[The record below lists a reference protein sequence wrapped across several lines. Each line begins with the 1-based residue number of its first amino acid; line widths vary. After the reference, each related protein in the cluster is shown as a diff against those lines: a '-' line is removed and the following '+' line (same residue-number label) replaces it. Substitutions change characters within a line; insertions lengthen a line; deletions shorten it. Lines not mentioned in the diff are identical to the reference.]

1 MAASDDFHVEIKR
14 IRKEDNIETIQ
25 KLEFC
30 DVDELVHNPGLQHVA
45 LYIFNLMDFYTLKT
59 CRAISKSWKR
69 MIDNDKHWWRL
80 LLFKC
85 TEINAGSRNF
95 RPIIFTGSFED
106 PNIFVGPSFQVAMK
120 PLNQLHPMF
129 VDTFAYISDME
140 TLETLEMFTKFM
152 IDYFK
157 TLKVKNLGSPL
168 HYASSLKRLDIF
180 EVMSRTPILDLNLEG
195 LTFSGDQ
202 VLNEDDDDKESGVT
216 VLHYACMKDH
226 VETVEYFMSLKGPRK
241 IDFSAPIKGNTLF
254 HEACRYDSE
263 NVVKLFLNK
272 ADQLGINLN
281 SPNERGTTP
290 FMMLGSPNLL
300 KLFLEDERID
310 VNARD
315 ETGYTALFQLFLLVK
330 IKEST
335 LENIKILLDSP
346 RIDLSMLYLNNQL
359 PLHVASYN
367 PHVSQDI
374 PRVELFLKSAI
385 NKGKF

>member
-1 MAASDDFHVEIKR
+1 M
-14 IRKEDNIETIQ
+14 
-25 KLEFC
+25 KLA
-30 DVDELVHNPGLQHVA
+30 DM
-45 LYIFNLMDFYTLKT
+45 ILKKW
-59 CRAISKSWKR
+59 S
-69 MIDNDKHWWRL
+69 
-80 LLFKC
+80 
-85 TEINAGSRNF
+85 NF
-95 RPIIFTGSFED
+95 LS
-106 PNIFVGPSFQVAMK
+106 N
-120 PLNQLHPMF
+120 
-129 VDTFAYISDME
+129 
-140 TLETLEMFTKFM
+140 
-152 IDYFK
+152 
-157 TLKVKNLGSPL
+157 
-168 HYASSLKRLDIF
+168 
-180 EVMSRTPILDLNLEG
+180 
-195 LTFSGDQ
+195 
-202 VLNEDDDDKESGVT
+202 
-216 VLHYACMKDH
+216 
-226 VETVEYFMSLKGPRK
+226 
-241 IDFSAPIKGNTLF
+241 
-254 HEACRYDSE
+254 
-263 NVVKLFLNK
+263 

-385 NKGKF
+385 NKGRF